1 MGLPK
6 RRVSKSRR
14 DKRRTGKSLTAS
26 VHFHLPGLR
35 GARSSPPRLSQLR
48 LLQGAQSD
56 QDRRR
61 IRKDG
66 MTPHDTR
73 KNRPLAGLDLESRQM
88 VLDTVAQL
96 KKRLLTKERILE
108 FDRKEIFP
116 EDVIREMLGPEIGL
130 QLLMIPEA
138 YGGLGG
144 GARDSCAVTR
154 EMAKICL
161 GITTAFFAI
170 QLGADPIMVGATEEQ
185 KQKWLGKIAAGDALV
200 AYAVTEPDAGSNVAA
215 LKTKAD
221 PVTDASGRI
230 TGYRINGNKQFISTG
245 GYADFITVLAD
256 APEGPTFF
264 IMEKDTAGFQRG
276 KGEEK
281 HGIRASN
288 TSPLTF
294 TDAFVPVENLVG
306 GVPGQGLKQANEV
319 FGYTRLM
326 VAAMGLGAGEAAL
339 EIAVP
344 YAKERIQFKTPL
356 SEKQGYTHKLIVPN
370 VVRLAAA
377 AAYIDE
383 VAERL
388 DAGEKDLE
396 VEGSIAKW
404 FATEAGNR
412 AAEDGIQ
419 ALGGYGYINE
429 YGVEK
434 IKRDVRIT
442 TIYEGTSEIQ
452 QNIISTFRWK
462 KSRKTKGEFYGAMAA
477 EMDQLEKARP
487 GCGGRFYA
495 LAARAL
501 NHLIGVADTR
511 RLTRQQILMFDLADL
526 MAHVEVGVAV
536 ARRADAL
543 AAAGDPQAERAA
555 LVARIFAR
563 EVCELL
569 GTQQPANS
577 HRHRRDRSR
586 RRGRLSGRDPL
597 RRICRELPQ
606 PDQGHGPAGRHRFRT
621 MTPGSATQGDRHAL

>member
-1 MGLPK
+1 MNFHVASP
-6 RRVSKSRR
+6 
-14 DKRRTGKSLTAS
+14 DRT
-26 VHFHLPGLR
+26 
-35 GARSSPPRLSQLR
+35 
-48 LLQGAQSD
+48 
-56 QDRRR
+56 
-61 IRKDG
+61 
-66 MTPHDTR
+66 
-73 KNRPLAGLDLESRQM
+73 LAGLDPESQQM

-96 KKRLLTKERILE
+96 KKRLLTKEKILE

-116 EDVIREMLGPEIGL
+116 EEVIREMLGPEIGL
-130 QLLMIPEA
+130 QLLMIPEI

-144 GARDSCAVTR
+144 GARDSCVVTR

-185 KQKWLGKIAAGDALV
+185 KKKWLGKIAAGKALV

-221 PVTDASGRI
+221 PVTDGSGKI
-230 TGYRINGNKQFISTG
+230 TGYRINGAKQFISTG
-245 GYADFITVLAD
+245 GYADFITVLAS

-264 IMEKDTAGFQRG
+264 IVEKDTPGYQRG

-294 TDAFVPVENLVG
+294 NDAFVPVENLIG
-306 GVPGQGLKQANEV
+306 GVPGQGMKQANEV

-326 VAAMGLGAGEAAL
+326 VAAMGLGAGESAL
-339 EIAVP
+339 EIAVA

-356 SEKQGYTHKLIVPN
+356 SEKQGYAHKLIVPN
-370 VVRLAAA
+370 VVRLTAA

-388 DAGEKDLE
+388 DAGERDLE
-396 VEGSIAKW
+396 VEGSIAKIY
-404 FATEAGNR
+404 ATEAGNR
-412 AAEDGIQ
+412 AAEDSIQ
-419 ALGGYGYINE
+419 ALGGYGYITE
-429 YGVEK
+429 YVVEK

-477 EMDQLEKARP
+477 EMEQLAEAYP
-487 GCGGRFYA
+487 HCGSRYVG

-501 NHLIGVADTR
+501 NHMIALADTH
-511 RLTRQQILMFDLADL
+511 RLTRQQIIMFDLAD
-526 MAHVEVGVAV
+526 MMIHVEIGAAA
-536 ARRADAL
+536 ARRAAAL
-543 AAAGDPQAERAA
+543 APAGGLPAERAA
-555 LVARIFAR
+555 LVSRLFADELCQVFTRNIPRI
-563 EVCELL
+563 LT
-569 GTQQPANS
+569 GTGEIEPATVAASLAQTKHGEFGGGCRNGVKDM
-577 HRHRRDRSR
+577 DRLADMVF
-586 RRGRLSGRDPL
+586 GR
-597 RRICRELPQ
+597 
-606 PDQGHGPAGRHRFRT
+606 
-621 MTPGSATQGDRHAL
+621 